1 VRNEAS
7 FPRPAAQPRGHIF
20 APLRGLVQT
29 GSFIGKEVAE
39 VRRQPK
45 LILSLIAGPFL
56 LLILFGVGYSP
67 KPPLVRTLVVVPPN
81 SEYRAE
87 IERRKEAFGEPF
99 LLEGITSDAAEARRQ
114 LENREVGAL
123 IFFPEDPY
131 DTIIKGNYAPLLL
144 EFNEIDPF
152 RAQWISYYG
161 YVQTNELNKQL
172 LVEALKQ
179 QNSQQHI
186 ANLRQ
191 SAGAVRDNA
200 AGLRQA
206 VGSGDQGAIAQRA
219 AALEAENARVQT
231 ELLTVGQLFGAVA
244 VVGNISQPQ
253 ETNQGRDLIA
263 AQEASARITQSVGQL
278 RQGGAQGQV
287 SDQQRT
293 LAESIERDAATINE
307 SAGRLNLPP
316 AEVVVSPF
324 EPKARDIA
332 RLEPSFV
339 NYYAPGVIA
348 LLAQHIAVTL
358 SALTLVR
365 ERLIGTTEVLR
376 VAPIGVWSIVWG
388 KYLSHFTITA
398 LLAAALTAVLH
409 YGLGIP
415 LLGGVQPYALV
426 LGLLIAA
433 SLSLGFFISAVA
445 SSESQAV
452 QYSLLLLIS
461 SVLFGGFF
469 LSLES
474 LIDAVRYGSNILPI
488 THGIIAFQATML
500 RGEFPPYLALGAL
513 AGMAVGLFLLSALLF
528 RRQIR
533 RG

>member
-1 VRNEAS
+1 VG
-7 FPRPAAQPRGHIF
+7 PVP
-20 APLRGLVQT
+20 APLRGLVQI
-29 GSFIGKEVAE
+29 GSFIGKEFAE

-56 LLILFGVGYSP
+56 LLFLFGIGYSP
-67 KPPLVRTLVVVPPN
+67 TPPLVRTLVVVPPG
-81 SEYRAE
+81 SQYQAE

-99 LLEGITSDAAEARRQ
+99 LLEGITTDAAEARRR

-123 IFFPEDPY
+123 IYFPEDPY
-131 DTIIKGNYAPLLL
+131 QQISNGQYAPLML

-172 LVEALKQ
+172 LIEALKQ

-191 SAGAVRDNA
+191 STGSLRDNA

-219 AALEAENARVQT
+219 ATIEAENAKVQN

-244 VVGNISQPQ
+244 VVANISDPQ
-253 ETNQGRDLIA
+253 QTTQGRDLIA
-263 AQEASARITQSVGQL
+263 AQEASGRISQSISQL
-278 RQGGAQGQV
+278 RQAAAQGRV
-287 SDQQRT
+287 GDQERA
-293 LAESIERDAATINE
+293 LAESIERDADTLNG
-307 SAGRLNLPP
+307 SAGRLNIPP
-316 AEVVVSPF
+316 PEVVVSPF
-324 EPKARDIA
+324 EPKSRDIA
-332 RLEPSFV
+332 RLEPNFV

-376 VAPIGVWSIVWG
+376 VAPIGIWSIIWG
-388 KYLSHFTITA
+388 KYLIHFILTGV
-398 LLAAALTAVLH
+398 LAAGLTAALH
-409 YGLGIP
+409 FGLGIP
-415 LLGGVQPYALV
+415 ILGGAQNYAIA

-433 SLSLGFFISAVA
+433 SLSLGFFISAIA

-452 QYSLLLLIS
+452 QFSLLLLIS

-474 LIDAVRYGSNILPI
+474 LIDQVRVISYALPI
-488 THGIIAFQATML
+488 THGIIALQETML
-500 RGEFPPYLALGAL
+500 RGEFPPLWALGAL

-533 RG
+533 RR